1 MEVHMNITKEI
12 LKRATVQGLA
22 DYLLYGEGTSTSCN
36 NPDLKLEKA
45 FEDYEKQLKELD
57 TNSIQLILDISNNLA
72 SEVAEVYTALGLKA
86 GFLIALDLLQNT
98 EL

>member
-1 MEVHMNITKEI
+1 MNITKEI

-22 DYLLYGEGTSTSCN
+22 DYLLYGEGTPTPCN
-36 NPDLKLEKA
+36 NPDLKA
-45 FEDYEKQLKELD
+45 LD